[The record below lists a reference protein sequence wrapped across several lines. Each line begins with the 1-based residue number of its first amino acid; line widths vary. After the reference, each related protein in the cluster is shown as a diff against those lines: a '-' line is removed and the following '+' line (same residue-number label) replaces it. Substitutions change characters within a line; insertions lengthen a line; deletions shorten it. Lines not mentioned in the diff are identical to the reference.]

1 MWADV
6 ALFFGPIYVSYTP
19 NWVIIHSGKDRTFT
33 AINFITVNTSKECL
47 VVK

>member
-1 MWADV
+1 MWVDV

-19 NWVIIHSGKDRTFT
+19 NWVIILSGKDRTFT